1 MLSWTVVDF
10 PPRRGM
16 RALVVYESMFG
27 NTRHVA
33 EAVARGLGPA
43 DAVRTVPVTQAHEE
57 NLSEYD
63 LVVVG
68 GPTHAHGMS
77 RESTR
82 HGAVEQAEK
91 PDSGLTL
98 EPDAESEGVREW
110 LDSLPAGGGKA
121 ASFDTRIDMAAVLT
135 GRAGKGIA
143 KKLRKHGFE
152 LVADPESFLVD
163 KQSKLEPGEEDRAEQ
178 WGRSLAQQAASG
190 SEELR

>member
-1 MLSWTVVDF
+1 
-10 PPRRGM
+10 M

-33 EAVARGLGPA
+33 EAVARGLGS
-43 DAVRTVPVTQAHEE
+43 AVRTVPVTQAHEE
-57 NLSEYD
+57 NLSDYD

-82 HGAVEQAEK
+82 HGAAEQAEK

-110 LDSLPAGGGKA
+110 LDSLPSGGGRA
-121 ASFDTRIDMAAVLT
+121 TAFDTRIDLAAVLT

-163 KQSKLEPGEEDRAEQ
+163 KQSALEPGEEERAEQ

-190 SEELR
+190 SEEVR

>member
-1 MLSWTVVDF
+1 
-10 PPRRGM
+10 M

-33 EAVARGLGPA
+33 EAVARGLGS
-43 DAVRTVPVTQAHEE
+43 AVRTVPVTQAHEE
-57 NLSEYD
+57 NLSDYD

-82 HGAVEQAEK
+82 HGAAEQTEK

-110 LDSLPAGGGKA
+110 LDSLPSGGGRA
-121 ASFDTRIDMAAVLT
+121 AAFDTRIDLAAVLT

-163 KQSKLEPGEEDRAEQ
+163 KQSALEPGEEERAEQ

-190 SEELR
+190 SEEVR

>member
-1 MLSWTVVDF
+1 
-10 PPRRGM
+10 M

-57 NLSEYD
+57 NLSDYD